1 MVLPPP
7 LLRLFLGSNPERH
20 SAIGLTLL
28 VSALYLFNAGLILA
42 ARHLGYASPTLTPYM
57 LGCLLVGGV
66 TFYGLL
72 RSGLSQRWS
81 DPNLVMAQ
89 GLYCAFAVAMGYLT
103 VHMHFRGVVLT
114 FMPAILL
121 PTQFALS
128 PPRIRQ
134 LTLGLFL
141 LLIGTTVVN
150 WYVNPGEPEVF
161 GDILRCAYVSAILV
175 VGCGVAQRVSHN
187 RHDMQIKSEAL
198 AIALSKVEHMAAHDQ
213 LTGLINRHRMHEVLD
228 KEWHRLQRQAR
239 PTTLVMMDLDH
250 FKRVNDSFGHQVGD
264 EVLKRFA
271 TLADTYLR
279 DADVV
284 SRWGGEEF
292 LVFCPDTSAEQAL
305 IALHRLREQLRVQ
318 PFLDTHPTLQITFS
332 AGLATLRP
340 SESMDSA
347 IERADQALYQ
357 AKEAGRDRFMQSP

>member
-1 MVLPPP
+1 MNLPP
-7 LLRLFLGSNPERH
+7 LLSRLLLGQDPERH

-28 VSALYLFNAGLILA
+28 VSTLYLFNAGLILT
-42 ARHLGYASPTLTPYM
+42 ARHLGYASPLLTPYM
-57 LGCLLVGGV
+57 LGCLLVGSV
-66 TFYGLL
+66 VFYGLL
-72 RSGLSQRWS
+72 RSGLSQRLP
-81 DPNLVMAQ
+81 DPDLVMVQ
-89 GLYCAFAVAMGYLT
+89 SLYCAFAVSLGYLT

-121 PTQFALS
+121 PGQFAL
-128 PPRIRQ
+128 PPRRIRE
-134 LTLGLFL
+134 LTAALFL
-141 LLIGTTVVN
+141 LLMVATVLN
-150 WYVNPGEPEVF
+150 WYLNPGEPQVF
-161 GDILRCAYVSAILV
+161 GDILRCAYVTAILAA
-175 VGCGVAQRVSHN
+175 GCAVAQRVSLN
-187 RHDMQIKSEAL
+187 RHEMQVKSEAL
-198 AIALSKVEHMAAHDQ
+198 ATALSKVEHMAAHDQ

-239 PTTLVMMDLDH
+239 PTTLIMMDLDH
-250 FKRVNDSFGHQVGD
+250 FKRVNDTLGHQVGD

-271 TLADTYLR
+271 MLADTYLR

-292 LVFCPDTSAEQAL
+292 LVLCPDTVADQAL
-305 IALHRLREQLRVQ
+305 IALNRLREQLHVQ
-318 PFLDTHPTLQITFS
+318 PFLNSHPSLRITFS